1 MATTITETD
10 FRSLTKSV
18 KKNDYPSVKGGYA
31 YFFVPSVYDPNYT
44 VTPYDL
50 PGDWMTRDKW
60 LRYSTHVETM
70 WANAVTVAVTKLQ
83 SLAYNVS
90 GEIPLRVKRAQELLL
105 NADAGRGWVPFLGKV
120 VRDYLTTDNG
130 CFIEIER
137 YTGARGARIKGL
149 HHLDSLRCRRTGDP
163 EIPVIYIDL
172 KGIEHELRYWQVID
186 LVDMP
191 DGRAESLGQGECAA
205 HRAWRTIAKL
215 AAIER
220 YVFEKVAG
228 RRALAIHLVSGI
240 TPQQLKGVVEGAHQ
254 SADAKGAI
262 SYMGAAIGAF
272 MSNTPPALVTI
283 PLAELPDG
291 FSPEQERKDGYAR
304 YAAALGIDLQ
314 DLLPLSG
321 QGLGTGTQS
330 VVLDEKQS
338 GKGLASF
345 RQDSTHKLNRF
356 VMDDKTIFGYN
367 ENDLRDQKAKAEIAK
382 MRGEFVGGLIDKR
395 VIEPPQGLQV
405 LVDSDDL
412 PKEFLEEDETSF
424 EDLSDTEK
432 PVTPNAGGADDESAE
447 EFEEPAMLEPEG
459 EEVSALKELTQALA
473 EFAAERI
480 IAGED
485 AEEAISEGYG
495 MIRALALLSGELKTK
510 EASNAKKLAKQEQGR
525 ARELYEE
532 VRGE

>member
-1 MATTITETD
+1 MTTAITETD
-10 FRSLTKSV
+10 FRNLAKSV
-18 KKNDYPSVKGGYA
+18 KKNDLPTMRGGYA
-31 YFFVPSVYDPNYT
+31 YFFVPQYDADY
-44 VTPYDL
+44 VSLPYDL
-50 PGDWMTRDKW
+50 SGDWMTRDRW

-120 VRDYLTTDNG
+120 VKDYLTTDNG
-130 CFIEIER
+130 TFIEVER

-172 KGIEHELRYWQVID
+172 MGVEHELRYYQVID

-191 DGRAESLGQGECAA
+191 DARAESLGQGECAA

-220 YVFEKVAG
+220 YVFEKVSG
-228 RRALAIHLVSGI
+228 RRPLAIHLVSGI
-240 TPQQLKGVVEGAHQ
+240 TPQNLKGVIEGAHQ
-254 SADAKGAI
+254 SADAKNAV

-272 MSNTPPALVTI
+272 MGNNPALVTI

-291 FSPEQERKDGYAR
+291 FSPEQEREDGYAR

-356 VMDDKTIFGYN
+356 VMDDKTIFGYT
-367 ENDLRDQKAKAEIAK
+367 ENDLRDQKVKAEIAK
-382 MRGEFVGGLIDKR
+382 MRAEFVGTVIDKQ
-395 VIEPPQGLQV
+395 VITPAQGLQV

-412 PKEFLEEDETSF
+412 PKEFLEADETSF
-424 EDLSDTEK
+424 DDLSDTEK
-432 PVTPNAGGADDESAE
+432 PVTPDGEGGSDAV
-447 EFEEPAMLEPEG
+447 EEPAMLEPI
-459 EEVSALKELTQALA
+459 EE
-473 EFAAERI
+473 
-480 IAGED
+480 
-485 AEEAISEGYG
+485 EEA
-495 MIRALALLSGELKTK
+495 TK
-510 EASNAKKLAKQEQGR
+510 EAGDAKKLARQEQAR
-525 ARELYEE
+525 ARELFEE
-532 VRGE
+532 VKGAA

>member
-1 MATTITETD
+1 MAIAEAD
-10 FRSLTKSV
+10 FRNLSKSV
-18 KKNDYPSVKGGYA
+18 KRNDYPSARDGYA
-31 YFFVPSVYDPNYT
+31 YFFIPSVYDPGYT

-50 PGDWMTRDKW
+50 SADWIARDRW

-70 WANAVTVAVTKLQ
+70 WANAVTVATTKLQ

-90 GEIPLRVKRAQELLL
+90 GEVPLRVRRAQELLQ
-105 NADAGRGWVPFLGKV
+105 NTDAGHGWVQFLGKV
-120 VRDYLTTDNG
+120 VRDFLTTDNG
-130 CFIEIER
+130 AFIEIER
-137 YTGARGARIKGL
+137 YSGARGARIKAL

-163 EIPVIYIDL
+163 EIPVIYTDRW
-172 KGIEHELRYWQVID
+172 GIEHEMRYWQVID

-191 DGRAESLGQGECAA
+191 DPRAESLGQGECAA

-228 RRALAIHLVSGI
+228 RRPLAIHLVSGI
-240 TPQQLKGVVEGAHQ
+240 TPQNLKGVVEGAHQ
-254 SADAKGAI
+254 SANDKGAI

-272 MSNTPPALVTI
+272 MSKEPPALVTI

-291 FSPEQERKDGYAR
+291 FNPEQERKDGYAR

-338 GKGLASF
+338 GKGLAAF
-345 RQDSTHKLNRF
+345 RQAFTHLLN
-356 VMDDKTIFGYN
+356 MMILDDKTTFAFN

-382 MRGEFVGGLIDKR
+382 MRAEFVGMTIDKQ
-395 VIEPPQGLQV
+395 VITPPQGLQV

-412 PKEFLEEDETSF
+412 PKEFLEADETEF

-432 PVTPNAGGADDESAE
+432 PVTPNEGDGEAGEEVAEVLDEQE
-447 EFEEPAMLEPEG
+447 VLEEG
-459 EEVSALKELTQALA
+459 EEPVTALK
-473 EFAAERI
+473 AA
-480 IAGED
+480 G
-485 AEEAISEGYG
+485 
-495 MIRALALLSGELKTK
+495 
-510 EASNAKKLAKQEQGR
+510 NAKGLVKQEQGR

-532 VRGE
+532 VRGEA